1 MGSSLPRSQMP
12 YDYEAELAAWR
23 TRYAAKQAT
32 RVWRP
37 APGQEHM
44 HGLRHPEPARVEYD
58 GDQMPRYEDES
69 QEAA

>member
-1 MGSSLPRSQMP
+1 MSDILPSAPSS

-23 TRYAAKQAT
+23 ERMMAKQAT

-37 APGQEHM
+37 APRQEHM
-44 HGLRHPEPARVEYD
+44 HGLRHPEAARVEYD
-58 GDQMPRYEDES
+58 GDEMPRYEDES